1 MLGINRFCPGF
12 YGRFHRF
19 APIVFTFV
27 DHFELL
33 RNGAFP
39 SHLIGMA
46 WTHSIAYAEYEMD
59 IITMGLLFYSA
70 SRIFKSSEM
79 CALLLKLV
87 CVCAWIYIHMYCI
100 LYAML
105 CCALPCRA
113 VLYVCRMSECYII
126 QLPQEFQYDPHSH
139 RMQIHLFIHKK
150 IPYIII
156 ETDMDGKSAYFLF
169 LVRFVY
175 TISTISTIYW
185 TFLSSTCGHLLSE
198 FTHTNTRTLIQLR
211 WI

>member
-87 CVCAWIYIHMYCI
+87 CVCVVCLN
-100 LYAML
+100 LYTHVLHIVCYAVL
-105 CCALPCRA
+105 CRA

-126 QLPQEFQYDPHSH
+126 QLPQEFQYDP
-139 RMQIHLFIHKK
+139 IHIRIECKYIYLFIK
-150 IPYIII
+150 
-156 ETDMDGKSAYFLF
+156 
-169 LVRFVY
+169 RFR
-175 TISTISTIYW
+175 IS
-185 TFLSSTCGHLLSE
+185 
-198 FTHTNTRTLIQLR
+198 
-211 WI
+211 